1 MSAELFDDRAF
12 ATVVE
17 PEWPPDDPGPPEPP
31 PDRGESA
38 AWYPA
43 AVDPDETEDAGAPTT
58 WEPFDLGPYLRGE
71 VQPLAPAVGVH
82 RSDGRQLLYPGL
94 EHAVIAHT
102 AAGKT
107 WFALACVTSE
117 LLAGNR
123 VVYLHF
129 EESTPASTVERLQR
143 IGLPD
148 AAITD
153 GLRFVAPT
161 KPARA
166 LDPLLEVKP
175 TLVVFDGVNEAMV
188 LHGVKIDLEGW
199 SAVRRR
205 LVEPFKAAGAAVL
218 ECDHLPLN
226 ADPLRGDAYGT
237 VHKGNVVDGVR
248 FALVRKERFGRGRRG
263 RSMVYSTKDRPGQVE
278 RHGRDSDG
286 SAVFLGT
293 LVVDDTGT
301 TPDFLTLYAPKPAA
315 EEPADTGDDSNADLR
330 AAVMSTIAG
339 LPDQRVESRRRL
351 LTHLRKAQHPA
362 RDGAVR
368 DAIDRLVVDG
378 ELTEEPG
385 RNRSVGYR
393 VSAPAGA
400 SQAPASKAVK

>member
-1 MSAELFDDRAF
+1 VSAELFHDRAF
-12 ATVVE
+12 AELVE
-17 PEWPPDDPGPPEPP
+17 PDGVGPPDEPP
-31 PDRGESA
+31 PDLDDRVPGE
-38 AWYPA
+38 WTPE
-43 AVDPDETEDAGAPTT
+43 PDEPPGDGPDSAPTT

-71 VQPLAPAVGVH
+71 VKPLTPAVGVH
-82 RSDGRQLLYPGL
+82 RTDGQQLLYPGL

-143 IGLPD
+143 IGLS
-148 AAITD
+148 ARTIEQ

-161 KPARA
+161 KPSRG
-166 LDPLLEVKP
+166 LDPLIAVDP

-286 SAVFLGT
+286 AAVFLGT

-301 TPDFLTLYAPKPAA
+301 PDFLTLYAPKPATT
-315 EEPADTGDDSNADLR
+315 EEPGESGHDPSADLR
-330 AAVMSTIAG
+330 AAIVSTIAE
-339 LPDQRVESRRRL
+339 LPGRRVESRRRL
-351 LTHLRKAQHPA
+351 LTHLRKAGHPS
-362 RDGAVR
+362 RDGIVR
-368 DAIDRLVVDG
+368 DAIDHLVVDG

-385 RNRSVGYR
+385 RNRSVGYCL
-393 VSAPAGA
+393 APPSGA
-400 SQAPASKAVK
+400 SQPSAPKAEE